1 MNKTKAFVNAS
12 VKIDQLPRYLLL
24 YVGQL
29 PQYPYFMVK
38 KDNFFFFSLFLIAF
52 PTTLQE
58 Y

>member
-12 VKIDQLPRYLLL
+12 VKIDQLPQYLLL

-38 KDNFFFFSLFLIAF
+38 KDNFFFLVCF
-52 PTTLQE
+52 
-58 Y
+58 